1 MGEDIRTLKKTLIFQ
16 QETSTEKQ
24 QKQEN
29 HELLQTKTPNWKG
42 GSVVIYADYF
52 TFGLILLHQEQSHV
66 FKHSPED
73 KQENPILIVQ
83 NLHR

>member
-1 MGEDIRTLKKTLIFQ
+1 MDEDILRTLKKTLIFQ

-29 HELLQTKTPNWKG
+29 HELLQTKTPNRKG

-52 TFGLILLHQEQSHV
+52 TFGLTPSRTVSCFSNMPLKIN
-66 FKHSPED
+66 KKTPY
-73 KQENPILIVQ
+73 
-83 NLHR
+83 